1 MYAFNNLYMEPGTA
15 QSVGAPRDKNGWH
28 RQCQVFREIGSPDTL
43 EGKDKVFFI
52 QRRGYMDG
60 HIIPKPE
67 NWWTPRH
74 QFAYINM
81 QAALPT
87 TLSKNNRVDRLLT
100 ITVADDVN
108 ALKEQVESVT
118 LHLGLNDPAAKDLP
132 ETERN
137 EGVSGVRRHRPPPPL
152 YTPKGIE
159 KQVEVRI
166 NNLLLDSARMEA
178 GWLVFPINPRQLAHG
193 DNLVGV
199 KMTERMSPDAA
210 EISIEKL
217 EVRVKYRR

>member
-1 MYAFNNLYMEPGTA
+1 
-15 QSVGAPRDKNGWH
+15 
-28 RQCQVFREIGSPDTL
+28 
-43 EGKDKVFFI
+43 
-52 QRRGYMDG
+52 
-60 HIIPKPE
+60 
-67 NWWTPRH
+67 
-74 QFAYINM
+74 
-81 QAALPT
+81 
-87 TLSKNNRVDRLLT
+87 
-100 ITVADDVN
+100 
-108 ALKEQVESVT
+108 
-118 LHLGLNDPAAKDLP
+118 HLGLNDPAAKDLP

-152 YTPKGIE
+152 YTLKGIE

-178 GWLVFPINPRQLAHG
+178 GWLVFPINPRQLALG

-199 KMTERMSPDAA
+199 KMTERMSPDTA